1 MEAIFRLQSNRRL
14 MQRRDEQGREGNS
27 RERQPN
33 SPVVA
38 ILDEN
43 RLADVIER
51 HNARPADI
59 VQLYSKDCRN
69 RTFHNFS
76 VVQIDG
82 IPLTA

>member
-38 ILDEN
+38 ILV
-43 RLADVIER
+43 RLEQV
-51 HNARPADI
+51 
-59 VQLYSKDCRN
+59 
-69 RTFHNFS
+69 
-76 VVQIDG
+76 G
-82 IPLTA
+82 

>member
-43 RLADVIER
+43 PLADVIGPDRYELAFR
-51 HNARPADI
+51 FSPLNGLARA
-59 VQLYSKDCRN
+59 
-69 RTFHNFS
+69 
-76 VVQIDG
+76 
-82 IPLTA
+82 